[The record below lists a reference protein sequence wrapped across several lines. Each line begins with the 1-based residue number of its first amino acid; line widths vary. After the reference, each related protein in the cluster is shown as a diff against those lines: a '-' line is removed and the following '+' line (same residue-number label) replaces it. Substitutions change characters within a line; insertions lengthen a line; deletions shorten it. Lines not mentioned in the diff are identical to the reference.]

1 MHFNRTQHARR
12 FAASLVMITA
22 AIGAAPFAVAQVQ
35 PAPREVL
42 DRATLAT
49 LSGTWASTQNE
60 SWYGAYG
67 TREFRFDGGRWSLR
81 FTLAL
86 DPAMQ
91 AKVFEFRTG
100 GPYYIAQASKTVS
113 GAFDAVFMEDTKHV
127 TLKTRDAK
135 LAQAFGLAACGLEP
149 DLEKDISIQGCAS
162 WKPVAQCR
170 EDHDLLALGEGGSL
184 HFGVRPRDNDMCSA
198 DKRPKALLQPVAKR
212 SS

>member
-1 MHFNRTQHARR
+1 MHPNTTTRTHRV
-12 FAASLVMITA
+12 AASVAIIA
-22 AIGAAPFAVAQVQ
+22 ALIAVSPAHAQTQ
-35 PAPREVL
+35 AAPREAL
-42 DRATLAT
+42 ERTALAT
-49 LSGTWASTQNE
+49 LSGIWASPQSE

-67 TREFRFDGGRWSLR
+67 TREFRFDEGRWSLR

-100 GPYYIAQASKTVS
+100 GPYYIAQVSKTVP

-127 TLKTRDAK
+127 TLMTRDPK
-135 LAQAFGLAACGLEP
+135 LAQAFGFAACGLEP
-149 DLEKDISIQGCAS
+149 DVEKDISIQGCAG
-162 WKPVAQCR
+162 WKPVAKCR
-170 EDHDLLALGEGGSL
+170 EDHDLLALGPGGQL

-198 DKRPKALLQPVAKR
+198 DRRPKALLQPVVRR